1 MLVLVV
7 KQIALDCNVWIEIL
21 TNPNDKLRNVLF
33 NKDSEYQIILSSYMI
48 VEILKV
54 LKRLASKFN
63 ISSNELERLFW
74 DFTRKKNIQ
83 LNFDNTLSDALINEV
98 KNRSEILVLA
108 KVLDLEPKDVPYI
121 IVAFNNKSIVITQ
134 DERSIINKR
143 NFIKEKLEIEI
154 LTISEFIASL
164 GLK

>member
-7 KQIALDCNVWIEIL
+7 KQIVLDCNVWIEIL
-21 TNPNDKLRNVLF
+21 TDPNDKLRNVLF

>member
-1 MLVLVV
+1 MLVLEI
-7 KQIALDCNVWIEIL
+7 KQRVLDCNVWIEIL

-121 IVAFNNKSIVITQ
+121 IVAFTNKSIVITH

-143 NFIKEKLEIEI
+143 NLIKEKLEIEI